1 MLIFLLGLFFV
12 IILANFLANIFP
24 KIPQAIW
31 QTVLG
36 IVLAMIPSMQNYVTS
51 LDPQWFLPIVI
62 APLLFYEGQQT
73 TRQYIVENSK
83 EIFQLSFWLAFMC
96 MGALML
102 FIHYV
107 LGWPFSIALA
117 VAAIVTPTDATALG
131 SIKSNFETPE
141 KLSDDLEMESMF
153 NDATVVVALELS
165 LIWVRTGHISPIEGF
180 LTFIYAAVGGIIFG
194 VLASVVIIFFR
205 NYLLKH
211 HFNDATSQV
220 LIQLLTP
227 ILIYIIA
234 EEIGVSAF
242 IAVVMAGIFHHE
254 EQEQTLLMSSQ
265 MTNLMT
271 QLWGVLSQ
279 ILNGIVFGILGV
291 SLVIIFKNI
300 EFLTDLHYYELIGIS
315 LCALLLFFVIR
326 TLFYFY
332 TGDDTIDKRF
342 QWQNAIIFGISG
354 VHGSVTLAMALSLPS
369 IGLLDYRDDIL
380 VVASFVIV
388 FSFVIPLIVL
398 PFLLPGRK
406 IELTIDEVQEAHQE
420 IVAATIAHIDT
431 LPIDNQTKL
440 NLSRRIHTQTGLSK
454 RTLFS
459 PKELK
464 HITTSLS
471 HDYYLAV
478 QQATVKKQ
486 LSPEAVELFNRL
498 KSAQQNNQTS
508 LNVLFSFRRRHR
520 EFRSLKLENS
530 PEVTEAKLVK
540 IRQKIKRIDHQL
552 KFIKLPVYHAFL
564 TRRRQKLVIDY
575 EYLSYFKKII
585 VSDSLKAAFKEL
597 KEILKPV
604 TTKFLKDYDYQT
616 ENKQKVIALRQLL
629 VLQSSQ
635 VDGQLDSKLSENQYL
650 MALLQYELTFIIDNY
665 RNNKYSQ
672 ALFNQL
678 YDEIIS
684 AQSTLLALG

>member
-1 MLIFLLGLFFV
+1 M
-12 IILANFLANIFP
+12 
-24 KIPQAIW
+24 
-31 QTVLG
+31 
-36 IVLAMIPSMQNYVTS
+36 
-51 LDPQWFLPIVI
+51 
-62 APLLFYEGQQT
+62 
-73 TRQYIVENSK
+73 
-83 EIFQLSFWLAFMC
+83 
-96 MGALML
+96 
-102 FIHYV
+102 
-107 LGWPFSIALA
+107 
-117 VAAIVTPTDATALG
+117 
-131 SIKSNFETPE
+131 
-141 KLSDDLEMESMF
+141 
-153 NDATVVVALELS
+153 
-165 LIWVRTGHISPIEGF
+165 
-180 LTFIYAAVGGIIFG
+180 
-194 VLASVVIIFFR
+194 
-205 NYLLKH
+205 
-211 HFNDATSQV
+211 
-220 LIQLLTP
+220 
-227 ILIYIIA
+227 
-234 EEIGVSAF
+234 SAF

-380 VVASFVIV
+380 VVSSFVIV

-420 IVAATIAHIDT
+420 IVTATIAHIDT

-464 HITTSLS
+464 QITTSLS

-478 QQATVKKQ
+478 QKATVKKTVI
-486 LSPEAVELFNRL
+486 S
-498 KSAQQNNQTS
+498 
-508 LNVLFSFRRRHR
+508 
-520 EFRSLKLENS
+520 RSC
-530 PEVTEAKLVK
+530 
-540 IRQKIKRIDHQL
+540 RI
-552 KFIKLPVYHAFL
+552 I
-564 TRRRQKLVIDY
+564 
-575 EYLSYFKKII
+575 
-585 VSDSLKAAFKEL
+585 
-597 KEILKPV
+597 
-604 TTKFLKDYDYQT
+604 
-616 ENKQKVIALRQLL
+616 
-629 VLQSSQ
+629 
-635 VDGQLDSKLSENQYL
+635 
-650 MALLQYELTFIIDNY
+650 
-665 RNNKYSQ
+665 
-672 ALFNQL
+672 
-678 YDEIIS
+678 
-684 AQSTLLALG
+684 